1 MNNDAVESLA
11 PDQQSLLREAA
22 VAAIPTA
29 LAAARAEDAEAAP
42 VLCRRGLNFASASES
57 DVAELRSALEP
68 VYAELAKDPE
78 TKAAIDA
85 IASAQVA
92 GRCLCGDTRVPIGL
106 DICVGRG
113 IADRRQLR
121 DHGHRADWV
130 ARGLDPGAYPVGV
143 FTMIFDSGELT
154 ILEPN
159 GQTGL
164 EASYTVFRDQIEVE
178 GGVDRFTAR
187 WALDGEQLTFT
198 DIDVAGVEGGGEPY
212 IVGVGVASLGRQSR
226 GRRQSDGGQPRS
238 RRRTEEFLAAGS
250 PDGFLE
256 NRRAPFRSGCSDGR
270 PLPRD
275 EFREKERPPR
285 RRGATRKPHVP
296 SCAGR
301 HPVESRRWGGIRRR
315 RSQRRARAARRGGQR
330 APGSLYRGTSST
342 VRRMVDGA
350 MLRREPFLAEAVC
363 NTCSAM
369 PSTTTPT
376 AIAPPRRRVHRTSSH
391 FGRLSNP
398 VASSCTSSARSND
411 QNWGRVPAD
420 WLEAP
425 GRCTFEQQNDVDA
438 SLPDLGHLHGRGRLD
453 RAGVHRRRQCG

>member
-1 MNNDAVESLA
+1 MVGLQDSAVADMTLRALGATPRAVPSSAELDGLDAYEQQLGSIFGNQYDSSAGHVTANLNLWPRPLVIVIDQEVFESLA

-130 ARGLDPGAYPVGV
+130 ARGLEHGAYPVGM

-212 IVGVGVASLGRQSR
+212 IVGMGVASLRSQYR
-226 GRRQSDGGQPRS
+226 GRRQS
-238 RRRTEEFLAAGS
+238 E
-250 PDGFLE
+250 
-256 NRRAPFRSGCSDGR
+256 
-270 PLPRD
+270 
-275 EFREKERPPR
+275 
-285 RRGATRKPHVP
+285 
-296 SCAGR
+296 
-301 HPVESRRWGGIRRR
+301 
-315 RSQRRARAARRGGQR
+315 
-330 APGSLYRGTSST
+330 
-342 VRRMVDGA
+342 
-350 MLRREPFLAEAVC
+350 
-363 NTCSAM
+363 
-369 PSTTTPT
+369 
-376 AIAPPRRRVHRTSSH
+376 
-391 FGRLSNP
+391 
-398 VASSCTSSARSND
+398 
-411 QNWGRVPAD
+411 
-420 WLEAP
+420 
-425 GRCTFEQQNDVDA
+425 
-438 SLPDLGHLHGRGRLD
+438 
-453 RAGVHRRRQCG
+453 GV